1 MDSVAVQ
8 DSEIACSDF
17 FAPAQLIR
25 ITLTKCCPALQNGI
39 LTLLIVGSV
48 ELTTIRALS
57 SLRYSQQALVNVG
70 IKLEMDSDPNS
81 KL

>member
-25 ITLTKCCPALQNGI
+25 ITLTKCCPTLQNGI

-48 ELTTIRALS
+48 ELTTIRAFS
-57 SLRYSQQALVNVG
+57 SLRYSQQALVNVS